1 MCPPKIRR
9 SVKDY
14 FVLYRSRKEV
24 VKRLTADAIRYAI
37 RQRKKGKSASA
48 IASEL
53 GVMPRHVRRP
63 LKAFFTK
70 KATEAIR
77 KKDPKWMEADSND

>member
-1 MCPPKIRR
+1 MWLSFCEEEEI
-9 SVKDY
+9 
-14 FVLYRSRKEV
+14 F
-24 VKRLTADAIRYAI
+24 RYESLSSYAEYERGLHFSSDI
-37 RQRKKGKSASA
+37 GNY
-48 IASEL
+48 ET
-53 GVMPRHVRRP
+53 P